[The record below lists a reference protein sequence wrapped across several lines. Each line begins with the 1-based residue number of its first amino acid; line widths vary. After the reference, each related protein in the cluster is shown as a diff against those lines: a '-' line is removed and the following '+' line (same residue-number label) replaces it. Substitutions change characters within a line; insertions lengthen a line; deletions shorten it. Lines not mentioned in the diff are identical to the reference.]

1 MNTTSNPRMRLGQS
15 VSKPVP
21 AVLPASTAVAVESP
35 SSRHHRRDRLRLIA
49 ACMLPLTILLTGCA
63 HHRYG
68 HILSGQ
74 DKDLVGSHAAGAATW
89 NTLVD
94 DSVAR
99 LLGSC
104 PPPTSTAAFGTVS
117 QLSDDP
123 ATVRQVSQTIG
134 DTTLDPQAPLASGI
148 SNVCFLGVE
157 NVSAEDLG
165 DFKDQ
170 IFEQIDSRINR
181 SGQYRAIS
189 RRLVSQALKETR
201 QRPESLFIPA
211 NRDQFTAVLGQ
222 YGSPV
227 DYLLYARI
235 TSGTTDRN
243 KTTQRDYLLT
253 LEMVNVRTGEYVK
266 ESAKLRKGY
275 NKSRAGKWWNW
286 GPMDQADG

>member
-1 MNTTSNPRMRLGQS
+1 MTSNSNARMRRGRS
-15 VSKPVP
+15 TDTT
-21 AVLPASTAVAVESP
+21 LPAGIKTAPAMTESP
-35 SSRHHRRDRLRLIA
+35 LSRAARVRLIA
-49 ACMLPLTILLTGCA
+49 ACVLPMTMLVTGCA
-63 HHRYG
+63 SHRYG
-68 HILSGQ
+68 HILDGQ

-104 PPPTSTAAFGTVS
+104 PPPTSTAAFSAVS
-117 QLSDDP
+117 ELSDDP
-123 ATVRQVSQTIG
+123 ATVRQVSQRLG
-134 DTTLDPQAPLASGI
+134 DTPLDPQAPLASGVA
-148 SNVCFLGVE
+148 NVCFLGVE

-170 IFEQIDSRINR
+170 IFEQIDSQINR

-286 GPMDQADG
+286 GPFDQADG